1 MEEIVLKLV
10 ECLYSKYGIST
21 EEAYSMIYSVWEYVE
36 EMVLSGENEKKLC
49 KKIVKRLLNLYMV
62 A

>member
-10 ECLYSKYGIST
+10 ECLCSKYGIST
-21 EEAYSMIYSVWEYVE
+21 EEAYSMIYSEWEYVE
-36 EMVLSGENEKKLC
+36 EMVISGANEKKLC
-49 KKIVKRLLNLYMV
+49 KKIAKRLLDLYMV

>member
-10 ECLYSKYGIST
+10 ECLCSKYEIST
-21 EEAYSMIYSVWEYVE
+21 EEAYSVIYSEWEYIE
-36 EMVLSGENEKKLC
+36 EMVLSGTNDKKLC
-49 KKIVKRLLNLYMV
+49 KKIAKRLFDLYMV